1 MDERGQATPLLA
13 IVVVLVGLM
22 AMALGRLGD
31 SATDAA
37 RARTA
42 ADASALAGAADGEG
56 AARELA
62 AANGARMTR
71 FVKVGDEVEVTVR
84 YDGAEAVAR
93 AVAEVPE
100 IGSSR

>member
-13 IVVVLVGLM
+13 ILVVMVGLVVLG
-22 AMALGRLGD
+22 LGRLGH

-42 ADASALAGAADGEG
+42 ADAAALAGAADGK
-56 AARELA
+56 A
-62 AANGARMTR
+62 AADDLAEANDAELVRY
-71 FVKVGDEVEVTVR
+71 VQVGETVEVTVR
-84 YDGAEAVAR
+84 YGEARAVAR

-100 IGSSR
+100 MGSSR

>member
-1 MDERGQATPLLA
+1 VDERGQATPLLA

-22 AMALGRLGD
+22 AMALGRLGH

-42 ADASALAGAADGEG
+42 ADAAALAGAADGER
-56 AARELA
+56 AARDLA
-62 AANGARMTR
+62 EANGARMVR
-71 FVKVGDEVEVTVR
+71 FVKAGDEVEVTVR
-84 YDGAEAVAR
+84 YDDAEAVAR

-100 IGSSR
+100 IGSAR